1 MTATV
6 SSLEDHG
13 YLLSF
18 GVPAMSGF
26 LLHSNYMDGKL
37 ICTAAGAVIIPC
49 CLSEIEDI
57 VKGLLTNCVCR
68 KRVSQASYGSTCA
81 RCGGLSRQEKG
92 YSWVESKPIF
102 GGLYHGMFNPLAY

>member
-49 CLSEIEDI
+49 CLSEIEDV
-57 VKGLLTNCVCR
+57 VKGLLTNCDV
-68 KRVSQASYGSTCA
+68 
-81 RCGGLSRQEKG
+81 QEKRLP
-92 YSWVESKPIF
+92 SFVWVNLCKVWWSQ
-102 GGLYHGMFNPLAY
+102 